1 VPNEL
6 TKSRLD
12 SNQFFADS
20 RDDTVMEDPE
30 VPTEHLH
37 EEIHHEAEHGRQPW
51 VLGVAL
57 SSALLA
63 GLAAVASL
71 LAGHEANEAMISQIN
86 SANQWNYYQAKG
98 IKEAQLSSKADILE
112 ALGKPVPEP
121 DKSKIASYE
130 KEKEDIQKEAA
141 KLREESEKHLGWH
154 SGLARSVTFFQ
165 IAIAIGA
172 ISVLMRR
179 RAFWLG
185 SVAVGLVGL
194 FFFVQTLS
202 VRG

>member
-1 VPNEL
+1 
-6 TKSRLD
+6 
-12 SNQFFADS
+12 
-20 RDDTVMEDPE
+20 MEDPE

-37 EEIHHEAEHGRQPW
+37 EQIHHEAEHARQPW

-86 SANQWNYYQAKG
+86 SANQWNYFQAKG
-98 IKEAQLSSKADILE
+98 IKETQLVSKGDILE

-121 DKSKIASYE
+121 DKAKITSYE
-130 KEKEDIQKEAA
+130 KEKEEIQKEAA
-141 KLREESEKHLGWH
+141 KLQKESEEHLKWH
-154 SGLARSVTFFQ
+154 SGLAKSVTFFQ

-185 SVAVGLVGL
+185 SVGLGLLGL
-194 FFFVQTLS
+194 FFFVQTLLM
-202 VRG
+202 RG

>member
-1 VPNEL
+1 
-6 TKSRLD
+6 
-12 SNQFFADS
+12 
-20 RDDTVMEDPE
+20 MENPE

-71 LAGHEANEAMISQIN
+71 LAGHEANEAMIAQIN

-98 IKEAQLSSKADILE
+98 IKEAQLASKADILE
-112 ALGKPVPEP
+112 ALGKPVAET

-130 KEKEDIQKEAA
+130 KEKDDIQKEAA
-141 KLREESEKHLGWH
+141 KLQKESEEHLTWH

-165 IAIAIGA
+165 IAIATGA
-172 ISVLMRR
+172 ISVLMKRR
-179 RAFWLG
+179 SFWLG
-185 SVAVGLVGL
+185 SIVVGLIGL
-194 FFFVQTLS
+194 FFFIQTLMM
-202 VRG
+202 RG